1 MSTLKFC
8 QQCESV
14 MTKSTSA
21 TGIIVFQCRCQLTEE
36 GQPDDTLMAEEFL
49 ETAESNQKHEV
60 FIENSPYD
68 PAGNIVMKD
77 CPQCG
82 LNFLTM
88 IRIGSA
94 EVTIYTCSCGYR
106 ATHSEYMKAISSAK
120 AQSVKPEKPAEK
132 K

>member
-1 MSTLKFC
+1 MSTLRFC
-8 QQCESV
+8 NQCESV

-88 IRIGSA
+88 IRVGSA
-94 EVTIYTCSCGYR
+94 ELTIYRCSAPCNFR
-106 ATHSEYMKAISSAK
+106 ATHAEYMKAISREKAPAK
-120 AQSVKPEKPAEK
+120 KKEEK
-132 K
+132 